1 MSYALDRL
9 FLVADYAAPTST
21 VFSFQSATA
30 VANYFG
36 LTSSEASLAS
46 EFFSGNSGA
55 TMLISRYGFGGAR
68 PHLFGANISNLTLN
82 QLQSIDGSLS
92 IAFDGYTYSGSINL
106 SGESF
111 SGAASAIQAAL
122 NQNRPVAATTT
133 GSSIAPVSVSFTG
146 SVNGLLLQVTSVSSG
161 SIELGAQIS
170 GPGIAAGAQI
180 INQWDGTP
188 GGPGLYVLFAPGG
201 TTSSETMTE
210 SYGVLTVGS
219 ATSGTVADGEQ
230 VTGAGVASA
239 TAIDGNLSGSGAGS
253 TWLVNNAQTVAGE
266 NLTMTAP
273 PLSVTYNSVI
283 GATANRDYF
292 EVQPNGDF
300 GFDHNPSSL
309 SYMGGTAAAALGL
322 TQASGAL
329 DAGPGGQQTSASEF
343 MNNLV
348 QNENSQF
355 GSFQAT
361 WTQLAQE
368 DPGFL
373 DDLAVWAQSTN
384 GLYQFTN
391 GFYQFLSQSTGATP
405 PAGSTTGVARTNF
418 RVLDTTTQTPFQT
431 NGTPYS
437 GPVAGLQSEFI
448 DNTSDNLSVTANVP
462 NVFIHTGSGED
473 AIDVSHANGNNV
485 LDGSTGSNFL
495 VGGSGKDTFF
505 VDDRGPSADIWSTVA
520 NFHAGDG
527 ATIFGITQQA
537 FDTSWVDGQGA
548 AGYTGL
554 TLHVTASGHPTASL
568 TLAGFSTAD
577 LGNGRISTTWGT
589 EPGGT
594 PYLLVHANS

>member
-9 FLVADYAAPTST
+9 FLIADNTVPTSS
-21 VFSFQSATA
+21 VLSFQSATA

-36 LTSSEASLAS
+36 VISLEASLAN
-46 EFFSGNSGA
+46 EYFADGAPA
-55 TMLISRYGFGGAR
+55 TMLFARYGFGGAR
-68 PHLFGANISNLTLN
+68 PHLFGANIIDLTLA
-82 QLQSIDGSLS
+82 QLQSISGALS

-122 NQNRPVAATTT
+122 NQNKSVAATTSR
-133 GSSIAPVSVSFTG
+133 SSIAPVSVSFAG
-146 SVNGLLLQVTSVSSG
+146 SVNGELLQVTSVSAG

-180 INQWDGTP
+180 TNQWDGTP

-219 ATSGTVADGEQ
+219 VTSGTVANGEQ
-230 VTGAGVASA
+230 VTGAGVASS

-253 TWLVNNAQTVAGE
+253 TWLVNNAQTVAPE
-266 NLTMTAP
+266 NMTMMAP
-273 PLSVTYNSVI
+273 PLSVTDNSVI
-283 GATANRDYF
+283 GATANRAYF

-329 DAGPGGQQTSASEF
+329 DSTPGGQMTSAAALMSH
-343 MNNLV
+343 LV
-348 QNENSQF
+348 QDENSQF

-361 WTQLAQE
+361 WSELAQE
-368 DPGFL
+368 DPEFL
-373 DDLAVWAQSTN
+373 GDLAAWAQSTG
-384 GLYQFTN
+384 GL
-391 GFYQFLSQSTGATP
+391 YQFLSQYFWATP
-405 PAGSTTGVARTNF
+405 PPGSTTLSPNPAGANF
-418 RVLDTTTQTPFQT
+418 SVLDTTTQTPFRID
-431 NGTPYS
+431 GTPYS
-437 GPVAGLQSEFI
+437 GPVAGLQWEFM
-448 DNTSDNLSVTANVP
+448 DDTSDNLSVTANVP

-473 AIDVSHANGNNV
+473 AIDVSRANGNNV

-495 VGGSGKDTFF
+495 VGGSGDDTFF
-505 VDDRGPSADIWSTVA
+505 VDDRSPSADIWSTVA
-520 NFHAGDG
+520 NFHAGDA
-527 ATIFGITQQA
+527 ATIFGVTQQGFA
-537 FDTSWVDGQGA
+537 TSWVNGQGA
-548 AGYTGL
+548 TGYTGL
-554 TLHVTASGHPTASL
+554 TLHVTAPGVPTASL

-577 LGNGRISTTWGT
+577 LGNGQISTSWGT
-589 EPGGT
+589 EANGT
-594 PYLLVHANS
+594 PYLYVHANS